1 MAETITPVVY
11 GGRTRW
17 ALALGLHTVGAT
29 ITAALFGALLGG
41 VGELLAAPWGRAG
54 LLGVAVVALVYAA
67 GELPAASVPV
77 PQLRRQVPD
86 WWRTYFDPLTAALL
100 YGAGLGVGFFTYVAH
115 GTLVAIAF
123 AAVASGRPLIGGLV
137 FAPFG
142 LVRGLS
148 AVVGSEVRT
157 EEDGRWLVDRLG
169 GSSERARAAAN
180 GLVLVGL
187 GGIAVI
193 VSTDRV
199 GGWGA
204 LASAFVASTFAW
216 AAVSKVVTWRR
227 WRRTL
232 AAHQLPGWLDRL
244 AALGVPAAESAVAVL
259 AVLGLRPASAAVA
272 LALLAIVSGEVIR
285 VRSVAGGRVPCG
297 CFGGRKE
304 LDPSV
309 VLGRNAALAAVAAVA
324 LIGAPDGAVVSWPGL
339 PGSADLVPAGLA
351 AAAILVALFTVWRT
365 AAWIGRGH
373 RG

>member
-17 ALALGLHTVGAT
+17 AVALALHTAGAT

-41 VGELLAAPWGRAG
+41 VGRILGAPWGRAG
-54 LLGVAVVALVYAA
+54 LLAVTAVALLYAA
-67 GELPAASVPV
+67 GELPAASVLV

-86 WWRTYFDPLTAALL
+86 WWRTYFDPWTTALL
-100 YGAGLGVGFFTYVAH
+100 YGASLGVGFFTYVAH
-115 GTLVAIAF
+115 GTLVAVAF
-123 AAVASGRPLIGGLV
+123 GAAASGRPLIGALV
-137 FAPFG
+137 MAPFG

-148 AVVGSEVRT
+148 VVVGSGVRT
-157 EEDGRWLVDRLG
+157 EEDGRWLVDRLA
-169 GSSERARAAAN
+169 GSSGRVRAAAN

-187 GGIAVI
+187 GAIAVI
-193 VSTDRV
+193 ASAERS

-204 LASAFVASTFAW
+204 LASAVVAGTFGW
-216 AAVSKVVTWRR
+216 AAVSKALMWRR

-232 AAHQLPGWLDRL
+232 TAHRLPVRLDRL
-244 AALGVPAAESAVAVL
+244 AALGVPGAESAVTVL
-259 AVLGLRPASAAVA
+259 AVLGLRPASAALA
-272 LALLAIVSGEVIR
+272 LALLAIVSVEVIR

-309 VLGRNAALAAVAAVA
+309 VLGRNAALAAAAALA
-324 LIGAPDGAVVSWPGL
+324 LIGAPDGAVVAWPGP
-339 PGSADLVPAGLA
+339 PGQADLVPAGLA
-351 AAAILVALFTVWRT
+351 AAAILVALLTVWRA
-365 AAWIGRGH
+365 AAWIGRGR